1 MAVFLVA
8 RDADG
13 SALGCGA
20 LRALEPGAAEIKR
33 MYTRPH
39 ARGQGVGRAL
49 LERLE
54 DEARARGVGVLRLET
69 GQMQPEAESL
79 YRSAGYEPI
88 PCFGEYAREPLSRCY
103 ERRL

>member
-1 MAVFLVA
+1 VVA

-20 LRALEPGAAEIKR
+20 LRLLEPGVAEIKR
-33 MYTRPH
+33 MYTRPD
-39 ARGQGVGRAL
+39 ARGRGIARAV

-54 DEARARGVGVLRLET
+54 DEARARGIGVLRLET
-69 GQMQPEAESL
+69 GPMQPEAHRL
-79 YRSAGYEPI
+79 YETGGYEPI
-88 PCFGEYAREPLSRCY
+88 PAFGAYAGEPLSRCY